1 MLTAYPNC
9 SKLSL
14 FNKERGNLV
23 MENEEKTEITV
34 SQHAK
39 SRWVERMNNIT
50 DDKEIKRYL
59 VDNSDKVVKD
69 IKKSFEN
76 ANFVFRGQLGK
87 DHTTSDYYMLNDLVF
102 VFEKDT
108 IITLFKC
115 DFGLPYSD
123 LNETIKRS
131 LITALQRA
139 IEEQQDV
146 KSKSGVKIKGIK
158 DDIAKVNSEING
170 YRKQIDLLTLKKSG
184 LEGQLKAVESE
195 TSLVNNKVSLLASKL
210 LYSKDLF
217 EQGVNYGKKVK

>member
-1 MLTAYPNC
+1 MLTAYSNC

-23 MENEEKTEITV
+23 MENEEKSEITV

-50 DDKEIKRYL
+50 DDREIKQYL
-59 VDNSDKVVKD
+59 VSNSDKVVKD

-102 VFEKDT
+102 VFEKGT
-108 IITLFKC
+108 IITLFKV
-115 DFGLPYSD
+115 DFGIEYED

-139 IEEQQDV
+139 VDDQQEV
-146 KSKSGVKIKGIK
+146 KSKSGVETKRIKN
-158 DDIAKVNSEING
+158 DISQVNSEINS
-170 YRKQIDLLTLKKSG
+170 YRKQIDLLSVKKSG
-184 LEGQLKAVESE
+184 LEGQLKSIEADINLAN
-195 TSLVNNKVSLLASKL
+195 TKVATLATKL

-217 EQGVNYGKKVK
+217 EGDLNHK

>member
-1 MLTAYPNC
+1 MA
-9 SKLSL
+9 
-14 FNKERGNLV
+14 
-23 MENEEKTEITV
+23 NEEAVESVEVTV

-39 SRWVERMNNIT
+39 SRWVERMNGIT

-69 IKKSFEN
+69 IKKSFTN
-76 ANFVFRGQLGK
+76 ADFVFRGQLGK
-87 DHTTSDYYMLNDLVF
+87 NHTTSDYYLLNDLVF

-108 IITLFKC
+108 IITLFKV
-115 DFGLPYSD
+115 DFGIEYED

-139 IEEQQDV
+139 VANQQDV

-158 DDIAKVNSEING
+158 DDIAKVNSEINS
-170 YRKQIDLLTLKKSG
+170 YRKQIDLLALKKSG
-184 LEGQLKAVESE
+184 LEGQLKSVESDV
-195 TSLVNNKVSLLASKL
+195 SLANTKVSTLATKL

-217 EQGVNYGKKVK
+217 EGDLNHK

>member
-1 MLTAYPNC
+1 MTAYSNC

-39 SRWVERMNNIT
+39 SRWVERMNGIT
-50 DDKEIKRYL
+50 DDREIKQYL
-59 VDNSDKVVKD
+59 VSNSDKVVKD

-146 KSKSGVKIKGIK
+146 KSKSGVKTKRVK
-158 DDIAKVNSEING
+158 SDIAKVNAEVNG
-170 YRKQIDLLTLKKSG
+170 LRKQIDLLSVKKSG
-184 LEGQLKAVESE
+184 LEGQLKSVEADI
-195 TSLVNNKVSLLASKL
+195 SLANTKVSTLATKL

-217 EQGVNYGKKVK
+217 EGDLNHK

>member
-1 MLTAYPNC
+1 MTACSGC

-39 SRWVERMNNIT
+39 SRWVERMNGMT
-50 DDKEIKRYL
+50 DDKDIKRYL

-102 VFEKDT
+102 VEEKMT
-108 IITLFKC
+108 IITLFKV
-115 DFGLPYSD
+115 DFGIEYED

-139 IEEQQDV
+139 VADQQEV
-146 KSKSGVKIKGIK
+146 KSKSGVKTKRIK
-158 DDIAKVNSEING
+158 DDIIKVNSEINS
-170 YRKQIDLLTLKKSG
+170 YRKQIDLLSVKKSG
-184 LEGQLKAVESE
+184 LEGQLKSVESDV
-195 TSLVNNKVSLLASKL
+195 SLANTKVSTLATKL

-217 EQGVNYGKKVK
+217 EGDLNHK